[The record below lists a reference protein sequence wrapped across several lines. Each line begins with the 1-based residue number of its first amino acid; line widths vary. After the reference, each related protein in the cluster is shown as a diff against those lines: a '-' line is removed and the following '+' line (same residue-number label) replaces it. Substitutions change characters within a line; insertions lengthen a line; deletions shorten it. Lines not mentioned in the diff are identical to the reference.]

1 MVKFK
6 SEKIQKWVVLFCVSL
21 VGGII
26 TKLPYLKD
34 TYYSTLEAAT
44 GSTKAQLGLLLTMYG
59 IINFICYF
67 PGGMLAD
74 KISPKKLIIFSC
86 FGTGAVGLWYS
97 MLPGFGSLMI
107 IHGLFGITTVFT
119 FWASMVK
126 ITNNLG
132 RGDEQGKLFGFLE
145 GGRGLVGTLVALSS
159 VWVFSRFADE
169 AMGLTGAIRFYSIM
183 MMAAGVMVI
192 LFVQDPKGAVEAD
205 GTAVKDS
212 SKITWADFKKVVKI
226 PRVWLVGAIVAC
238 NYSAVILFG
247 YLTPYFTEIYEMD
260 SSSVALLSV
269 FRAYALMLIGS
280 LLGGFMADKMKSV
293 IKYMQYGF
301 VGMSVF
307 SFLYLMIP
315 TNRALLWI
323 VVVNFILQ
331 GLSLLSVKA
340 LYFAPIDELR
350 ISKSLAG
357 TASGII
363 SVVGYAPEIYLYT
376 IAGNILDKNPGI
388 GGYRLLFIATG
399 AVSVLGLILV
409 IILKTQNIKYLAKHA
424 NEK

>member
-1 MVKFK
+1 MIKFK
-6 SEKIQKWVVLFCVSL
+6 SEKIQKWIVLFCVSL

-34 TYYSTLEAAT
+34 TYFSTLEIST

-86 FGTGAVGLWYS
+86 FGTGIVGLWYS
-97 MLPGFGSLMI
+97 TLPGFSSLMI

-145 GGRGLVGTLVALSS
+145 GGRGLVGTLVALGS

-169 AMGLTGAIRFYSIM
+169 TMGLTGAIRFYSIM
-183 MMAAGVMVI
+183 MMVAGVLVI
-192 LFVQDPKGAVEAD
+192 LFVQDPKGTIEAD
-205 GTAVKDS
+205 GTVVKDS
-212 SKITWADFKKVVKI
+212 SKITWVDFKKVVKI

-247 YLTPYFTEIYEMD
+247 YLTPYFTEIYGMD
-260 SSSVALLSV
+260 SSSVALLGV

-293 IKYMQYGF
+293 IRFMQYGF
-301 VGMSVF
+301 IGMSIF
-307 SFLYLMIP
+307 SFVYLLIP
-315 TNRALLWI
+315 TNRSLLWI

-331 GLSLLSVKA
+331 GLSLLAVKA
-340 LYFAPIDELR
+340 LYFAPIDELC

-363 SVVGYAPEIYLYT
+363 SVVGYAPEIFLYT
-376 IAGNILDKNPGI
+376 VAGNILDNNAGI
-388 GGYRLLFIATG
+388 AGYRILFVTTG
-399 AVSVLGLILV
+399 VISLLGLVLV
-409 IILKTQNIKYLAKHA
+409 IVLKVQNYKYLTKHM
-424 NEK
+424 NEE

>member
-1 MVKFK
+1 MIKFR

-34 TYYSTLEAAT
+34 TYFSTLESAT

-97 MLPGFGSLMI
+97 MLPGFGALMV

-145 GGRGLVGTLVALSS
+145 GGRGLVGTVVALGS
-159 VWVFSRFADE
+159 VWVFSRFTDE
-169 AMGLTGAIRFYSIM
+169 VLGLTGAIQFYSAM
-183 MMAAGVMVI
+183 MIVAGVLVI

-205 GTAVKDS
+205 GTELKDS
-212 SKITWADFKKVVKI
+212 SKITWEDFKKVVKI
-226 PRVWLVGAIVAC
+226 PRVWMVGAIVAC
-238 NYSAVILFG
+238 NYSAVIFFG
-247 YLTPYFTEIYEMD
+247 YLTPYFTEIYEMNN
-260 SSSVALLSV
+260 SAVALLGV

-293 IKYMQYGF
+293 IKFMQYGF
-301 VGMSVF
+301 VGMTVF
-307 SFLYLMIP
+307 SFLYLLIP
-315 TNRALLWI
+315 TNRSLLWV
-323 VVVNFILQ
+323 VVVNFVLQ
-331 GLSLLSVKA
+331 GLSLLAVKA

-376 IAGNILDKNPGI
+376 VAGSILDKNPGI
-388 GGYRLLFIATG
+388 AGYRMIFIATG
-399 AVSVLGLILV
+399 IVSVVGLVLV
-409 IILKTQNIKYLAKHA
+409 IILKIQNFRYLEEYK
-424 NEK
+424 K